1 MALLLANKRAAALCS
16 RCRRTRSR
24 VVGFSDASGSVES
37 LKVLLLVN
45 PHASSVTARTQV
57 VIQKALDADH
67 DVALAATRRRG
78 HASRL
83 AHEAVSD
90 GYDVVAVLGGDG
102 TLNEAVNGVAGSD
115 VALAP
120 LPGGSTNVFAR
131 TIGLPDDPVEAAAML
146 LETLAAGH
154 IKRVGVG
161 QVNGRY
167 FLFHAGVGYDA
178 AVVQQVERKAGLKRY
193 ANHALFAYA
202 AVDTWLRHYDRSRP
216 RFTVYHPD
224 GETATGQFAICLNTN
239 PYTYLGSRP
248 FNVMPDATL
257 DAPLSMVTLRSLRAT
272 RLLRTAASALGYG
285 PPVAAHRHVH
295 SRTDVTNAVVAS
307 DTPFPYQLDGDYL
320 GETTRLEFHHAP
332 NAL

>member
-1 MALLLANKRAAALCS
+1 MNPRGA
-16 RCRRTRSR
+16 
-24 VVGFSDASGSVES
+24 GGS
-37 LKVLLLVN
+37 LGRLRVLLLVN

-57 VIQKALDADH
+57 VIQKALAADH
-67 DVALAATRRRG
+67 DVTLATTRRRG

-83 AHEAVSD
+83 ARQAVSS
-90 GYDVVAVLGGDG
+90 GCEVVAVLGGDG

-115 VALAP
+115 AALAP

-131 TIGLPDDPVEAAAML
+131 TIGLPEDPVEAAAML
-146 LETLAAGH
+146 LETLVAGH

-178 AVVQQVERKAGLKRY
+178 AVVQQVERRAGLKRY
-193 ANHALFAYA
+193 ANHALFTYA

-224 GETATGQFAICLNTN
+224 GEAGAGQFAICLNTN

-248 FNVMPDATL
+248 FNVMPNASL
-257 DAPLSMVTLRSLRAT
+257 DTTLSMVTLRSLRAT
-272 RLLRTAASALGYG
+272 RLLRTAAGALGYG
-285 PPVAAHRHVH
+285 PEVAAHRHVH
-295 SRTDVTNAVVAS
+295 SRTDVTSVVVA
-307 DTPFPYQLDGDYL
+307 DETPFPYQLDGDYL

-332 NAL
+332 NALALALPVG

>member
-1 MALLLANKRAAALCS
+1 M
-16 RCRRTRSR
+16 
-24 VVGFSDASGSVES
+24 GGSSSLEG

-45 PHASSVTARTQV
+45 PHASSVNARTQV
-57 VIQKALDADH
+57 VIQKALAADH
-67 DVALAATRRRG
+67 EVTLAATRRRG

-154 IKRVGVG
+154 IKRVGIG

-216 RFTVYHPD
+216 RFTVYHAD
-224 GETATGQFAICLNTN
+224 GETVTGQFAICLNTN

-257 DAPLSMVTLRSLRAT
+257 DSPLSMVTLRSLRAT

-295 SRTDVTNAVVAS
+295 TRTHVAS
-307 DTPFPYQLDGDYL
+307 AVMASDRPFPYQLDGDYL
-320 GETTRLEFHHAP
+320 GETTRLQFHHAP
-332 NAL
+332 NALALAMPLG

>member
-1 MALLLANKRAAALCS
+1 MAEIGLFEPKPAGS
-16 RCRRTRSR
+16 S
-24 VVGFSDASGSVES
+24 VGS
-37 LKVLLLVN
+37 LRLLLLVN

-57 VIQKALDADH
+57 VIQKALAADH
-67 DVALAATRRRG
+67 EVTLATTRRRG

-83 AHEAVSD
+83 AHEAVAD
-90 GYDVVAVLGGDG
+90 GCDAVAVLGGDG

-115 VALAP
+115 VAIAP

-154 IKRVGVG
+154 VKRVGLG
-161 QVNGRY
+161 QANGRY

-178 AVVQQVERKAGLKRY
+178 AVVQQVERRAGLKRY
-193 ANHALFAYA
+193 ASHALFTFA
-202 AVDTWLRHYDRSRP
+202 AVDTWLRHYDRSHS
-216 RFTVYHPD
+216 RFTVCHSD
-224 GETATGQFAICLNTN
+224 GDTVDGQFAICLNTN

-248 FNVMPDATL
+248 FNVMPGATL
-257 DAPLSMVTLRSLRAT
+257 ESPLSMVTLQSLRAA

-285 PPVAAHRHVH
+285 PAVVDHRHVH
-295 SRTDVTNAVVAS
+295 SRAGVTSVVVTGE
-307 DTPFPYQLDGDYL
+307 TPFPYQLDGDYL

-332 NAL
+332 HTLALALPLA

>member
-1 MALLLANKRAAALCS
+1 MWACGAA
-16 RCRRTRSR
+16 
-24 VVGFSDASGSVES
+24 GGSVEH

-57 VIQKALDADH
+57 VIEK
-67 DVALAATRRRG
+67 ALAADHAVTLAVTHRRG

-83 AHEAVSD
+83 ARDAVSE
-90 GYDVVAVLGGDG
+90 GCDVVAVLGGDG

-131 TIGLPDDPVEAAAML
+131 TIGLPEDPVEAAAML

-154 IKRVGVG
+154 IKRVGLG
-161 QVNGRY
+161 QANGRY

-178 AVVQQVERKAGLKRY
+178 AVVQQVERRAGLKRY

-202 AVDTWLRHYDRSRP
+202 ALDTWLRHYDRSEP
-216 RFTVYHPD
+216 RFTVHHAD
-224 GETATGQFAICLNTN
+224 SEEVAGLFAICLNTN

-257 DAPLSMVTLRSLRAT
+257 DTPLSMVTLRSLKAI
-272 RLLRTAASALGYG
+272 RLLRTAASALGWG
-285 PPVAAHRHVH
+285 PAVTAHRHVH
-295 SRTDVTNAVVAS
+295 SCTDVTSAVVTS

-320 GETTRLEFHHAP
+320 GETTRLELHHAP
-332 NAL
+332 NAVALALPLG

>member
-1 MALLLANKRAAALCS
+1 MGL
-16 RCRRTRSR
+16 
-24 VVGFSDASGSVES
+24 SDAGGSVEC
-37 LKVLLLVN
+37 LRVLLLVN

-57 VIQKALDADH
+57 VIQKALAADH
-67 DVALAATRRRG
+67 EVTLAATRRRG

-83 AHEAVSD
+83 AHGAVSD
-90 GYDVVAVLGGDG
+90 GYDAVAVLGGDG

-224 GETATGQFAICLNTN
+224 GEAVAGQFAICLNTN
-239 PYTYLGSRP
+239 PYTYLGTRP

-272 RLLRTAASALGYG
+272 RLIRTAASALGCG
-285 PPVAAHRHVH
+285 PAVTAHRHVH
-295 SRTDVTNAVVAS
+295 SRIDMTSAVVVG

-320 GETTRLEFHHAP
+320 GETTRLEIHHAP
-332 NAL
+332 NALALALPLG